1 MRSLKTYAVLVS
13 ACALIILSKGRIDFA
28 SPLFADWDLHS
39 YRLMAIASPHLVEDA
54 IAPFCYRLLGPYLV
68 GLLPLPDPLAF
79 WLLNSLACLALALLF
94 FQFLIDQKIRSDVAV
109 LTVLLFTCNRYFF
122 GFFAWDPF
130 QIDDVLALIC
140 ILLCFSFLFKGSWL
154 AFTACLA
161 LGCLTREVVLVVIPV
176 SFFYLWERGKLRQ
189 DYQKMILATAP
200 AFAVFILVR
209 IFVYADHASIGIHG
223 ILPFY
228 WMKLG
233 ESVGNAVT
241 PQAWFRRLIWCYMP
255 LTLVPMIFLRTT
267 ISFFSARKY
276 LLLFLFLVVLTDLW
290 GIGAGGG
297 DAERY
302 MAPSF
307 LAFYWIIGEIMQ
319 HEFSP
324 AKWVFPA
331 LFACGLLAS
340 LHHLQGIYPLPSK
353 RATLLVTLIGFFG
366 VTLTA
371 FFNRYGG
378 WRVVGDAVTDSKSG
392 GKHLTA

>member
-1 MRSLKTYAVLVS
+1 MRTFKTCALLVS

-39 YRLMAIASPHLVEDA
+39 YRLMAIASPHLAEDA

-130 QIDDVLALIC
+130 QIDDVLVLIC
-140 ILLCFSFLFKGSWL
+140 ILLCFSFLFKGRWV

-161 LGCLTREVVLVVIPV
+161 LGCLTREVVLVAIPV
-176 SFFYLWERGKLRQ
+176 SFFFLWERGKLRQ
-189 DYQKMILATAP
+189 DYQKMILATAS
-200 AFAVFILVR
+200 ALAVFILVR
-209 IFVYADHASIGIHG
+209 IFVDADHASIGIQG

-233 ESVGNAVT
+233 ESIGNAVT
-241 PQAWFRRLIWCYMP
+241 PQAWFRRLVWCFMP
-255 LTLVPMIFLRTT
+255 LTLVPVIFLRTT
-267 ISFFSARKY
+267 IAFFSARKY

-307 LAFYWIIGEIMQ
+307 LAFYWLIAEIMQ

-324 AKWVFPA
+324 AKWVFPV
-331 LFACGLLAS
+331 LFACGLVAS

-353 RATLLVTLIGFFG
+353 RATLLVTLIGLFG

-371 FFNRYGG
+371 FFSRYGE
-378 WRVVGDAVTDSKSG
+378 WRVARDAATDSKA
-392 GKHLTA
+392 GKST